1 MAEEFYTSLGLK
13 PMPPEFWRF
22 SLLDRPN
29 DRKVQCTASA
39 WDFCNKIDYRIKQ
52 CTEVTMDDLVST
64 HHEMA
69 HIQYYLY
76 YAEQP
81 YLYRDGANPSFHE
94 GVANAIS
101 LSVFNPVHLH
111 RVGLHNE
118 NTDAY
123 ETNINFLMLMALRK
137 VAFAPFAF
145 LVDAV
150 IVRISY
156 C

>member
-1 MAEEFYTSLGLK
+1 
-13 PMPPEFWRF
+13 
-22 SLLDRPN
+22 
-29 DRKVQCTASA
+29 
-39 WDFCNKIDYRIKQ
+39 
-52 CTEVTMDDLVST
+52 MDDLVST

-150 IVRISY
+150 LVRISY